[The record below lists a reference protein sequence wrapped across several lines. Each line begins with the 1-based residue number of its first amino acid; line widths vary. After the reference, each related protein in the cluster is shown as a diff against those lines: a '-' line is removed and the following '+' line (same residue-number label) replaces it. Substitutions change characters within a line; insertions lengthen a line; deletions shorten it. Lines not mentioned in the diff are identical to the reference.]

1 MAWFNEL
8 LVSALIV
15 IGASFALVGSWGL
28 VRLPDLMSRL
38 HAPTKATTLGVG
50 GALVASMVYF
60 LASNGTLSVHE
71 LLITL
76 FLFLTAPLTAHFLAK
91 AWMHNQRPGDLPQPV
106 GRGWSTFDAGEAER
120 GAATDALQP
129 PLSDACD
136 SSASPPPAS
145 PSSP

>member
-60 LASNGTLSVHE
+60 LAGNGTLSVHE

-91 AWMHNQRPGDLPQPV
+91 AWMHNQRPGDLPQP
-106 GRGWSTFDAGEAER
+106 
-120 GAATDALQP
+120 GAARLVDFRCRRAGAGSGERP
-129 PLSDACD
+129 D
-136 SSASPPPAS
+136 PAAATQ
-145 PSSP
+145 